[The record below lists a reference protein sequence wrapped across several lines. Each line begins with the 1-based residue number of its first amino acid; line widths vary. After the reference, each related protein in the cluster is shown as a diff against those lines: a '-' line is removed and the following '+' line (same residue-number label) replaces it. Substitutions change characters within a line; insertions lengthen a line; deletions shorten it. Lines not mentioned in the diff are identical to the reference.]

1 MNTKINFSKKSK
13 LYSPNSYLMKV
24 VFEPISWRDG
34 EKKKRKKV
42 SMDDFQVPEYSD
54 YEKLRV
60 INYNVPQ
67 LKSICR
73 YYKQRVFW
81 KQGSINF

>member
-1 MNTKINFSKKSK
+1 MNTKIHFCKKSK

-24 VFEPISWRDG
+24 LFEPITWRDG
-34 EKKKRKKV
+34 EKKRRKKV
-42 SMDDFQVPEYSD
+42 SMDNFEVPEYRD
-54 YEKLRV
+54 YDKIRV

-73 YYKQRVFW
+73 F
-81 KQGSINF
+81 